1 MRVLDKGCGGG
12 QESIFH
18 DVIFIQPLI
27 PTGMFPIRM
36 FWIKLN
42 LVLSDH
48 IFTSIFKEEH
58 VSKLLEIDYKGL

>member
-1 MRVLDKGCGGG
+1 
-12 QESIFH
+12 
-18 DVIFIQPLI
+18 
-27 PTGMFPIRM
+27 MFPIRM

-42 LVLSDH
+42 LVLSDY